1 MVSVS
6 GEQDER
12 QQGEHQQGERYESE
26 PEQDFTTADAV
37 AVAAE
42 GATEHSVQVSSED
55 LAAALEALLM
65 VADQPLSTL
74 ALAQITGRPQAE
86 IQAAVSALRADYAGE
101 ALGPRRGFELREIGG
116 GWRIYAASQWDG
128 LVRSMLHDDSP
139 QRLSQQALETLSV
152 IAYKQPVTRSQVSAV
167 RAVNVD
173 SVMRTLIARG
183 LIDEH
188 SNDPET
194 GAIFYQTTPLLLE
207 YLGIESL
214 EELPPLAPLLGDG
227 REGFA
232 DVEA

>member
-1 MVSVS
+1 MDQHH
-6 GEQDER
+6 EQPSET
-12 QQGEHQQGERYESE
+12 SE
-26 PEQDFTTADAV
+26 PPTAEES
-37 AVAAE
+37 AAP
-42 GATEHSVQVSSED
+42 EHSVVVSRDD
-55 LAAALEALLM
+55 LPAAVEALLM
-65 VADQPLSTL
+65 VADQPLSPL
-74 ALAQITGRPQAE
+74 ALAQITGHPQPDV
-86 IQAAVSALRADYAGE
+86 QAAVSQLRADYAGE
-101 ALGPRRGFELREIGG
+101 GTGPRRGFELREVGG
-116 GWRIYAASQWDG
+116 GWRIYAAAQWDG

-152 IAYKQPVTRSQVSAV
+152 VAYKQPVTRSQVSAV

-214 EELPPLAPLLGDG
+214 EELPPLSPLLSDG
-227 REGFA
+227 REGFG